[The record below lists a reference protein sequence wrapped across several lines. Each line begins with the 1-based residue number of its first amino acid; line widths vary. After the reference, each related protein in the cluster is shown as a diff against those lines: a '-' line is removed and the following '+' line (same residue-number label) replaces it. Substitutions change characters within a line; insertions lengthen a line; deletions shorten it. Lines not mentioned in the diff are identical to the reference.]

1 MRIPLLLLLAVSVC
15 AGDLPISR
23 AVFIGQVLEN
33 NFSLRIARLDH
44 QVAELN
50 IDRERAAFVPVVTA
64 GIERNETERPNNAE
78 QVRSQLNSLFIS
90 EGKEHNM
97 GIEGMLASG
106 ARYRVG
112 YVVQHLTNNL
122 NDYEREWVTFA
133 GVNVTQPLLKGRGE
147 VATKARLHVAE
158 YQAQTAHETL
168 RRTVM
173 TTVAEGESAYW
184 DLYLAQ
190 QQKQTRT
197 ESLKMAE
204 QLLKDSRS
212 RYDAGKVSE
221 LGVLQAEAG
230 ARLRATRLAEA
241 EQARRQALNQVR
253 VSMGEDARDGRDLL
267 VVDEPSSNA
276 PDTTLSA
283 ALQSAFELHP
293 DYRSQMVRIEQEEVR
308 LLYAENQRWPE
319 LNLLGSFGLNGLGE
333 SLDDSLEDLESN
345 DFPAWS
351 IGLEFR
357 MPLGKSAEDAE
368 YSAAQLRKEQALIG
382 LKAAEIQL
390 SNSIDTAIHRAGTAH
405 ETLVGLESLLE
416 FNEKVLAAEM
426 QRLAVGKSDSRRVL
440 EVEEDLADARLAYH
454 EAMIDFQ
461 KSLLALELAD
471 GTLLAKRS
479 IAVLSE

>member
-1 MRIPLLLLLAVSVC
+1 LSA
-15 AGDLPISR
+15 AELPISR
-23 AVFIGQVLEN
+23 AVFIGQVLEQS
-33 NFSLRIARLDH
+33 FSLRIARLDQ

-64 GIERNETERPNNAE
+64 GVERNETERPNNAE

-90 EGKEHNM
+90 EGKEHNL

-147 VATKARLHVAE
+147 DATKARLRVAE
-158 YQAQTAHETL
+158 YQAKTAYETL

-184 DLYLAQ
+184 ALYLAQ
-190 QQKQTRT
+190 QQKATRD

-204 QLLKDSRS
+204 QLLLDSRS
-212 RYDAGKVSE
+212 RLDAGKTSE
-221 LGVLQAEAG
+221 LAVLQAEAG
-230 ARLRATRLAEA
+230 VRLRKTRLGEA
-241 EQARRQALNQVR
+241 EH
-253 VSMGEDARDGRDLL
+253 ARDGRDLK
-267 VVDEPSSNA
+267 VVDEPTSRA
-276 PDTTLSA
+276 PDITLSD

-293 DYRSQMVRIEQEEVR
+293 DYLSQMVRIEQEEVR

-319 LNLLGSFGLNGLGE
+319 LNLLGSFGINGLGE

-351 IGLEFR
+351 VGLEFR
-357 MPLGKSAEDAE
+357 MPLGRSAEDAE
-368 YSAAQLRKEQALIG
+368 YSAAQLRKEQALVG

-405 ETLVGLESLLE
+405 ETLIGLESLLE

-426 QRLAVGKSDSRRVL
+426 ERLAAGKSDSRRVL

-471 GTLLAKRS
+471 GTLLQKRN

>member
-1 MRIPLLLLLAVSVC
+1 MRISFLLLFSLSLSA
-15 AGDLPISR
+15 AELPISR
-23 AVFIGQVLEN
+23 AVFLAQILER
-33 NFSLRIARLDH
+33 NFNLRIARLDH

-50 IDRERAAFVPVVTA
+50 IDRERAAFVPVVT
-64 GIERNETERPNNAE
+64 GGVERNETERPNTAE

-90 EGKEHNM
+90 EGKEHNL
-97 GIEGMLASG
+97 GIEGMTSSG

-122 NDYEREWVTFA
+122 NNFDPEWVTFA
-133 GVNVTQPLLKGRGE
+133 GVNLTQPLLKGRGKD
-147 VATKARLHVAE
+147 ATMARLRVAE
-158 YQAQTAHETL
+158 YQAQSAHQTL
-168 RRTVM
+168 RRTIM
-173 TTVAEGESAYW
+173 TTVAEGESFFW

-190 QQKQTRT
+190 EQRVTRA

-204 QLLKDSRS
+204 QLLIDSRE
-212 RYDAGKVSE
+212 RLDAGKVSE
-221 LGVLQAEAG
+221 LAVLQAEAG
-230 ARLRATRLAEA
+230 VRLRRTRLGEA

-253 VSMGEDARDGRDLL
+253 VSMGEDARDGRDLIVL
-267 VVDEPSSNA
+267 DEPTSRA
-276 PDTTLSA
+276 PEITLSD
-283 ALQSAFELHP
+283 ALQSAFEMHP
-293 DYRSQMVRIEQEEVR
+293 DYRMQMVRIKQEEVR
-308 LLYAENQRWPE
+308 LLYADNQRWPE
-319 LNLLGSFGLNGLGE
+319 LNLLGSFGINGLGD
-333 SLDDSLEDLESN
+333 SFDNSLEDLEST

-368 YSAAQLRKEQALIG
+368 FAAAGLRKQQALFG

-405 ETLVGLESLLE
+405 ETLNGLEGLLS
-416 FNEKVLAAEM
+416 FNEQVLEAEM
-426 QRLAVGKSDSRRVL
+426 QRLAAGKSDSRRVL

-471 GTLLAKRS
+471 GTLLNKRN